1 MLGQRLRFLRHERKL
16 TQEALGKILGVGKTA
31 ISQYEKGTR
40 KPDADMLKRM
50 AEFFNVSAD
59 FLLGLTDKK
68 IPLLREQ
75 STNYAAPSEEE
86 EMLSRLP
93 DEARQSL
100 QDFKEYIIHK
110 YGQKKKRKVKK

>member
-1 MLGQRLRFLRHERKL
+1 MLGQRLRLLRHERKL

-75 STNYAAPSEEE
+75 DPNYFPCAPSEED
-86 EMLSRLP
+86 EMLSQLP

-100 QDFKEYIIHK
+100 REFKEYIFYK
-110 YGQKKKRKVKK
+110 YGQKKTGR